1 MGQDNQENDTYFMDL
16 AIELAKEAELAGEVP
31 VGAVVVQDGEVIG
44 TGYNRP
50 IQTTDPTA
58 HAEMGAIREASRKI
72 GNYRLAG
79 CTLYVTMEPC
89 IMCAGALIHARIARL
104 VYACPDPKSG
114 AAGTLYDVPGD
125 TRLNHRVEVTT
136 GVREIECSQLLRS
149 FFKRRRDSSSRP

>member
-1 MGQDNQENDTYFMDL
+1 MGQDNPQNDIYFMDL

-50 IQTTDPTA
+50 IQATDPTA

-104 VYACPDPKSG
+104 AYACPDPKSG